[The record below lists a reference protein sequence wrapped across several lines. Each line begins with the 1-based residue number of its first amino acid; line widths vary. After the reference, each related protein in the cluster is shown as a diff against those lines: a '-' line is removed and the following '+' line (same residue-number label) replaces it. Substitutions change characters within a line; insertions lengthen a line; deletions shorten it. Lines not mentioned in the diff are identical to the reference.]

1 VTQGS
6 GPARET
12 ATYQVRVDL
21 RGTRPPLWRRL
32 ELSARLH
39 LDEVHDVLQAAF
51 GWTDS
56 HLHRF
61 SSSPADGRG
70 EAQYYLCPFDVAEG
84 AAGRPEEQVRL
95 DEALPDVGGVL
106 VYEYDF
112 GDDWEHV
119 IRLEAVLPGSG
130 TERRAAC
137 TGGERPGPP
146 EDCGGPGGYELV
158 VAAASPDDP
167 GHVAALAE
175 LRHRYGVRISAE
187 DLGITPFDLAGINHV
202 IAALGV
208 RAEPFAGR
216 LPEPLE
222 ELADQLRSPSARR
235 RLRGLAG
242 EALRERAAVDA
253 ATAARMVRPYVW
265 LLDRVGADG
274 IALTGAGYLPPAH
287 VVAAMAELDFSVEWP
302 FATSR
307 ESDTRPVLDLR
318 ASATRMGLL
327 RKHRGRLLVTSRGR
341 AMADDPVAL
350 WWHIAARLPIEPGDP
365 VRRQAG
371 LLLLVA
377 AAARSDEELHE
388 TVAAFLADIGWASSD
403 GEPLWGG
410 QVARAAWDTE
420 AVLRH
425 LGGTSQGP
433 TGAGPRRPTADAALL
448 ARAAVQTWPGAS

>member
-6 GPARET
+6 GPAGET

-70 EAQYYLCPFDVAEG
+70 ETQYYLCPFDVAEG
-84 AAGRPEEQVRL
+84 AEGRPEEQVRL

-106 VYEYDF
+106 IYEYDF

-130 TERRAAC
+130 AERRAAC

-158 VAAASPDDP
+158 AAAASPDDP

-175 LRHRYGVRISAE
+175 LRHRYGVSISAE
-187 DLGITPFDLAGINHV
+187 NLGITPFDLACVNRV
-202 IAALGV
+202 MASLGV
-208 RAEPFAGR
+208 RAEPFAGS

-222 ELADQLRSPSARR
+222 ELAGTLRSASARR

-242 EALRERAAVDA
+242 EALRDRATVDA
-253 ATAARMVRPYVW
+253 ATAARMVGPYVW

-274 IALTGAGYLPPAH
+274 IALTGAGYLPPVH
-287 VVAAMAELDFSVEWP
+287 VVAAMAELDFSAEWP

-341 AMADDPVAL
+341 AVADDPVAL
-350 WWHIAARLPIEPGDP
+350 WWHIAARLPIEPADP

-371 LLLLVA
+371 LLFLLA
-377 AAARSDEELHE
+377 AASRSDEELHD

-403 GEPLWGG
+403 GEPLSGG
-410 QVARAAWDTE
+410 QAGWAAWDTE
-420 AVLRH
+420 AVVRH
-425 LGGTSQGP
+425 LGGISQGP
-433 TGAGPRRPTADAALL
+433 GGGGARRPTADGALL
-448 ARAAVQTWPGAS
+448 ARAALQTWPGSS

>member
-1 VTQGS
+1 MTQGS
-6 GPARET
+6 APARET

-70 EAQYYLCPFDVAEG
+70 ETQYYLCPFDVAEG
-84 AAGRPEEQVRL
+84 AEGRPEEQVRL
-95 DEALPDVGGVL
+95 DEALSDVVGTL

-112 GDDWEHV
+112 GDDWEHA

-130 TERRAAC
+130 AERRAAC

-175 LRHRYGVRISAE
+175 LRHRYGVSISAE
-187 DLGITPFDLAGINHV
+187 DLGITPFDLTGINEA
-202 IAALGV
+202 IADLGV
-208 RAEPFAGR
+208 RAEPFEGR

-222 ELADQLRSPSARR
+222 ELVGEVRSTPARR

-242 EALRERAAVDA
+242 DALRDRPVVDIS
-253 ATAARMVRPYVW
+253 TAARMVRPYAW
-265 LLDRVGADG
+265 LLDRVGPG
-274 IALTGAGYLPPAH
+274 GVALTTAGYLPPVH
-287 VVAAMAELDFSVEWP
+287 VTAAMTELDLGGEWP
-302 FATSR
+302 GTGNR
-307 ESDTRPVLDLR
+307 ESDTLPVLDLR
-318 ASATRMGLL
+318 ETATRLGLL

-341 AMADDPVAL
+341 AVADDPLAL
-350 WWHIAARLPIEPGDP
+350 WWHIAERMPIRSADP
-365 VRRQAG
+365 IRRQAG
-371 LLLLVA
+371 LLILVA
-377 AAARSDEELHE
+377 VATRPDAEPHE
-388 TVAAFLADIGWASSD
+388 TVASFLGGIGWAASD
-403 GEPLWGG
+403 GAPLSGAQAG
-410 QVARAAWDTE
+410 RAAWDTE
-420 AVLRH
+420 AVLRRT
-425 LGGTSQGP
+425 GGISRDPG
-433 TGAGPRRPTADAALL
+433 GWGSRRPTPDGGLL
-448 ARAAVQTWPGAS
+448 ARAALQTWRGRP